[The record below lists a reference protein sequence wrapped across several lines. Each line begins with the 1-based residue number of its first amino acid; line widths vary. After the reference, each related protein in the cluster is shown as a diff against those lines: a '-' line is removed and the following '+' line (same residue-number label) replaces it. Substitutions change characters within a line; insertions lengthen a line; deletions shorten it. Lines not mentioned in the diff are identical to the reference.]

1 MMSHDADSWP
11 RYPRGYMILMNFVY
25 SRALHVTKED
35 IMYDVDKY
43 EDLLFRIIQNINYR
57 LEDDD
62 PLLPRGWTDWKI
74 SK

>member
-1 MMSHDADSWP
+1 
-11 RYPRGYMILMNFVY
+11 
-25 SRALHVTKED
+25 
-35 IMYDVDKY
+35 MYDVDKY